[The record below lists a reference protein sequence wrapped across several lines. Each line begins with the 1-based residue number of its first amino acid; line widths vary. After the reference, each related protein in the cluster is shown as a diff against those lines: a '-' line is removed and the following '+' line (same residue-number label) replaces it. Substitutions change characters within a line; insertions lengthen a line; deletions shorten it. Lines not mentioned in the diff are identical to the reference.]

1 MIGKSS
7 VIAMSY
13 DAGPYG
19 LASEFNI
26 LAKRVLYIPDDL

>member
-19 LASEFNI
+19 PNGEDG
-26 LAKRVLYIPDDL
+26 LYYFMLHNDGMQ

>member
-19 LASEFNI
+19 SVWTERCELDIFPA
-26 LAKRVLYIPDDL
+26 